1 MGVTLLIFLLY
12 HFTMVKSGL
21 TTNEKIKKSCILSM
35 LSNEI
40 KRLGKEKPEED
51 EKIQKDKVDK
61 IESLKRD
68 FDTLINMKSEGF
80 IKNMKDVIYA

>member
-1 MGVTLLIFLLY
+1 
-12 HFTMVKSGL
+12 
-21 TTNEKIKKSCILSM
+21 M

-40 KRLGKEKPEED
+40 KRLGKEKPEEY

-68 FDTLINMKSEGF
+68 FDTLKNMKSEGF

>member
-68 FDTLINMKSEGF
+68 FDTLKNMKSEGF